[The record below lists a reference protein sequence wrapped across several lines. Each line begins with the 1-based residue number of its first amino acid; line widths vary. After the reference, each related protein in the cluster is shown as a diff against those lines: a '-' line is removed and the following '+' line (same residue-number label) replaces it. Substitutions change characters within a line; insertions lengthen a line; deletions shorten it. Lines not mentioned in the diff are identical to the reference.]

1 LIFKANL
8 DVPITNL
15 DMVKKKFA
23 REIVAKA
30 AMVENL
36 EESRPSKV
44 VAAQL
49 DDVLEMCT
57 RREMKRAKKKGKTG

>member
-1 LIFKANL
+1 MIFKANL